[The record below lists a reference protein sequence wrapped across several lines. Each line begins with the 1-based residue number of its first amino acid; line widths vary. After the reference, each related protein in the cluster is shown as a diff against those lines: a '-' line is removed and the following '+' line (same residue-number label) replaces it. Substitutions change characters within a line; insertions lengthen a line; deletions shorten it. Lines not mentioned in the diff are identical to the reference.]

1 MHHDHHNHRRRR
13 RRHILLQN
21 HGHGRHAGCRRRLC
35 CPGVRGPV
43 VRPGP
48 PCHADAQKVNA
59 DVVGVV
65 VVDDDGDDGYYGG
78 GGDGNGG
85 GCGDVDRHHR
95 DHFDDDD
102 GDVITLTLRISDVL
116 KGDAFDRD
124 CVSHV
129 VEFMKSHGVN
139 FISGCV
145 PLAFSKQGG
154 QGGAVAVKYK
164 VDDVAKDAEF
174 DTVLIAT
181 GR

>member
-1 MHHDHHNHRRRR
+1 
-13 RRHILLQN
+13 
-21 HGHGRHAGCRRRLC
+21 
-35 CPGVRGPV
+35 VRGSV
-43 VRPGP
+43 IWPGP
-48 PCHADAQKVNA
+48 SCHSDAQKVNTH
-59 DVVGVV
+59 VV
-65 VVDDDGDDGYYGG
+65 VVVVVVAVIVVDDGGGDGYSGGYGHDDDGG
-78 GGDGNGG
+78 GGD
-85 GCGDVDRHHR
+85 R
-95 DHFDDDD
+95 DHHDTSYDDDCD
-102 GDVITLTLRISDVL
+102 AITLTLQISDVL

-124 CVSHV
+124 CVTRV

-145 PLAFSKQGG
+145 PLAFAKQGG